1 MRRHLFTQ
9 KDSTGSQR
17 YDSSAA
23 APEALPVLR
32 RPVVPAQFSAWTDP
46 HTHHTL
52 FQVSSPQP
60 LAWQARDCP
69 PAPLGRNHSTRSAPR
84 GWAASAGWFPRRQ
97 VPPHAPGSALP
108 SPPAAGSLQLMGWA
122 PWGPGAGTPARCAAG
137 SAVRR
142 GSPVSPERL
151 AQGFLLGPQ
160 PGPRLCGRWACRSDS
175 QATLWNSGPQPYP
188 TLSAHSPQPPLIGQ
202 RWGSTHQTVLFT
214 QRVVTSTQPSPEP
227 AT

>member
-9 KDSTGSQR
+9 KDSTGSQK
-17 YDSSAA
+17 YDPSAA

-32 RPVVPAQFSAWTDP
+32 RPVVPTRLSAGTAP
-46 HTHHTL
+46 HTPHTL
-52 FQVSSPQP
+52 FQVSGPQP

-84 GWAASAGWFPRRQ
+84 GWVASAGCFQEGRSL
-97 VPPHAPGSALP
+97 PHAPGSALP

-122 PWGPGAGTPARCAAG
+122 PRGPGAGTSARCAAG

-175 QATLWNSGPQPYP
+175 QATL
-188 TLSAHSPQPPLIGQ
+188 
-202 RWGSTHQTVLFT
+202 
-214 QRVVTSTQPSPEP
+214 
-227 AT
+227 